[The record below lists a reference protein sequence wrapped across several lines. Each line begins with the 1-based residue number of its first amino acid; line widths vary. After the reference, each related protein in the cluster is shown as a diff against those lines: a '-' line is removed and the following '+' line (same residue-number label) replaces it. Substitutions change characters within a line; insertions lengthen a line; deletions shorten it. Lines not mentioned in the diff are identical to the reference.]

1 MGRFQTNKQMNVI
14 FNSAHSLGNAALVA
28 NNPAKV
34 SMKPLAPF

>member
-1 MGRFQTNKQMNVI
+1 MNMI
-14 FNSAHSLGNAALVA
+14 LNSAHSLGNAALIA